1 MTSKNVGRLS
11 IRPAYYIP
19 VNAPYPPF
27 YSRGCRG
34 FEATEGGVGA
44 GRGVFA
50 ALAICLVSETKGP
63 IFLYFSLTFHP
74 FVVMFCL
81 LLSPDL
87 LIVLIESSRLVR
99 GDIDVIEFSV

>member
-1 MTSKNVGRLS
+1 M
-11 IRPAYYIP
+11 
-19 VNAPYPPF
+19 
-27 YSRGCRG
+27 GCRG

-50 ALAICLVSETKGP
+50 ALAICLVSLSLRVD
-63 IFLYFSLTFHP
+63 FFVLFSLTLHP

-87 LIVLIESSRLVR
+87 SIVLIESLRLVVR